1 MAANLLSWLPTP
13 IQVAIRTVLIIVPVG
28 ALIVMSELD
37 RLIVQS
43 VAGGSSSYSLNALS
57 GVTPFSQVGAWQVW
71 AADPVAFP
79 LVRLHTGVDLVFI
92 AAYLALGVITMP
104 GWWSRGAV
112 ILAGALDLLEDTLL
126 WQATDGAHLA
136 QVLPYVTLIK
146 WGAVMVVVM
155 FVVLD
160 AQKRSTIAAM
170 ARPILHAMWVHR
182 LAVVIAIMLGII
194 GLVPTSG
201 VLDQLPDAQ
210 RAWSGDVG
218 WWQPVIAL
226 AATTAMTVGAFALG
240 RQRSQQQNALA
251 ADPGSAGA
259 PGILYWAAPAI
270 AALVTAAILFATG
283 NGELVGLQTVFF
295 IAAIVAVLA
304 ASLAIRV
311 LAGGS
316 APVAPMGSVD
326 PHTLRRVGDMAAISL
341 VAISGLGLVRSFAAP
356 WALADIPD
364 AVAFELPLGM
374 IAFWLVVGMVAALAA
389 FPILVARTWGYDDAP
404 AALGGAD
411 TTSTGAWIVRLALIG
426 AGTVIVGVFALFP
439 IAISGLFGVLG
450 TTVFGLLGWSLVI
463 GSATIELAGRRPLDL
478 FRAIGLRSDPV
489 LSFAVVVPL
498 VLAVVALPPQL
509 HAVERDAQA
518 AVLDTRT
525 HLDVAL
531 QEWIDDGAG
540 AACYALLP
548 DGTKVRPLVLAA
560 AEGGGIRAAT
570 WTADVFSAVMADGA
584 CARQAVFLS
593 SGVSGGSVGLTLFRT
608 DDPESD
614 PGAEPV
620 SAGPIAEPDGLA
632 AIIAAALT
640 GDLLSGATGLRL
652 PTESSRDGVGR
663 VWQDRAGQVQSVWR
677 QHDEAFRLAYD
688 HERQS
693 PTGWV
698 VLNSTAA
705 KENCRVLISQLDL
718 GLDRPSTQPT
728 ANDGRAVSC
737 LQPEP
742 GVSGAIDLETVYG
755 SCPMGLDWATAAL
768 LSARFGVVSPDGRI
782 DRDNLPASCA
792 AVPRL
797 QLVDGGYAENS
808 GLGTLSD
815 IASSVVEVAAAHNAT
830 VDSGESDTW
839 IVPMVMWV
847 SNSPGSDIVRPPA
860 DAAPSLIVPLET
872 LSANVAINAPSRWL
886 QRLSDTIESPC
897 AGAIDDDDVVT
908 ACETAMAAAHVCVD
922 SGVAVVAPTST
933 PTIAAPLGWT
943 LSKMSQDS
951 LQSSVDA
958 LVAKDPSCGGNIGYG
973 SFADLLSL
981 FPSDDELASRN
992 GP

>member
-1 MAANLLSWLPTP
+1 
-13 IQVAIRTVLIIVPVG
+13 
-28 ALIVMSELD
+28 
-37 RLIVQS
+37 
-43 VAGGSSSYSLNALS
+43 
-57 GVTPFSQVGAWQVW
+57 
-71 AADPVAFP
+71 
-79 LVRLHTGVDLVFI
+79 
-92 AAYLALGVITMP
+92 
-104 GWWSRGAV
+104 
-112 ILAGALDLLEDTLL
+112 
-126 WQATDGAHLA
+126 
-136 QVLPYVTLIK
+136 
-146 WGAVMVVVM
+146 
-155 FVVLD
+155 
-160 AQKRSTIAAM
+160 
-170 ARPILHAMWVHR
+170 
-182 LAVVIAIMLGII
+182 
-194 GLVPTSG
+194 
-201 VLDQLPDAQ
+201 
-210 RAWSGDVG
+210 
-218 WWQPVIAL
+218 
-226 AATTAMTVGAFALG
+226 
-240 RQRSQQQNALA
+240 
-251 ADPGSAGA
+251 
-259 PGILYWAAPAI
+259 
-270 AALVTAAILFATG
+270 
-283 NGELVGLQTVFF
+283 
-295 IAAIVAVLA
+295 
-304 ASLAIRV
+304 
-311 LAGGS
+311 
-316 APVAPMGSVD
+316 MGSVEPD
-326 PHTLRRVGDMAAISL
+326 TLRRVGDLAALSL
-341 VAISGLGLVRSFAAP
+341 VAIGGLGLVRSFAAP
-356 WALADIPD
+356 WALAVIPD
-364 AVAFELPLGM
+364 AVDFELPLGL
-374 IAFWLVVGMVAALAA
+374 IGFWLAVGLVAAVVA
-389 FPILVARTWGYDDAP
+389 FPLLVARTWGYDDAP

-411 TTSTGAWIVRLALIG
+411 TTSTGAWIVRLVLIG
-426 AGTVIVGVFALFP
+426 VGTVIVGGFALFP
-439 IAISGLFGVLG
+439 IAVSGVIGVLG
-450 TTVFGLLGWSLVI
+450 TTVLGLLGWSLVI
-463 GSATIELAGRRPLDL
+463 GSATIELAGRRPLDV

-489 LSFAVVVPL
+489 LSFAVIVPL

-509 HAVERDAQA
+509 HAVERDAEA
-518 AVLDTRT
+518 AALDTRT
-525 HLDVAL
+525 HLDAAL

-540 AACYALLP
+540 SACYTVLP

-608 DDPESD
+608 DDPDAD

-620 SAGPIAEPDGLA
+620 SAAAIAEPDGLA
-632 AIIAAALT
+632 AIVAAALT
-640 GDLLSGATGLRL
+640 GDLLSGSTGLRI

-677 QHDEAFRLAYD
+677 LQDPAFRLAYD
-688 HERQS
+688 HEKQS
-693 PTGWV
+693 PTGWI

-782 DRDNLPASCA
+782 DRDNLPPSCA

-815 IASSVVEVAAAHNAT
+815 IASSVVEAAAAHNAT
-830 VDSGESDTW
+830 VESGRSSRRSDTW

-847 SNSPGSDIVRPPA
+847 SNAPGSDIVRPPA
-860 DAAPSLIVPLET
+860 DASPSLIVPLET
-872 LSANVAINAPSRWL
+872 LSANVAMNAPSRWL

-897 AGAIDDDDVVT
+897 AGAIDGDDVMT

-958 LVAKDPSCGGNIGYG
+958 LVAKDPTCGGNIGYG

-981 FPSDDELASRN
+981 FPSDEELASRS
-992 GP
+992 GR